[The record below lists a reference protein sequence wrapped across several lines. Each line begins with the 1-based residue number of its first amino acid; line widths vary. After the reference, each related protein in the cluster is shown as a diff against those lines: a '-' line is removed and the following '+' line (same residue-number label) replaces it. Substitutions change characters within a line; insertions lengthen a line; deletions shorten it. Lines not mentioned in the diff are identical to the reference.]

1 MGGDSPPRIPNSPRK
16 TPKIQKTLKM
26 ASNLPPRYVFPP
38 PQNLESRINTDVWVA
53 LYQLSVMLSR
63 VSQVSGYPVICV
75 RSNRQGNVDIK
86 NIDYC
91 IPLVVGNWLAD
102 LRGYHQISIP
112 INNMGKQ
119 ITPPPQ
125 GAFPDFVRGVHRN
138 EKWYILYTGICP

>member
-1 MGGDSPPRIPNSPRK
+1 MLPEVSHVQAVIFPAISGGGGEFPPPPQN
-16 TPKIQKTLKM
+16 PKFPQENTQNTENIKKCIEFT
-26 ASNLPPRYVFPP
+26 PRYVFPP

-91 IPLVVGNWLAD
+91 IPLVVGN
-102 LRGYHQISIP
+102 
-112 INNMGKQ
+112 
-119 ITPPPQ
+119 
-125 GAFPDFVRGVHRN
+125 
-138 EKWYILYTGICP
+138 